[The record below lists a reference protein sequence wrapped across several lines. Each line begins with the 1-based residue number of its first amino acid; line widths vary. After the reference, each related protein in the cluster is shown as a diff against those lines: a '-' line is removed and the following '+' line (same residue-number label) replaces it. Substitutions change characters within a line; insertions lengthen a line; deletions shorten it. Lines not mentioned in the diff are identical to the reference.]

1 MSFGIGQSVRRTE
14 DAALLVG
21 KGSFADDVNV
31 DGQVFMAVVRSPHAH
46 ADLGAIDGAAGLAMA
61 GVLAVLTAAELTAD
75 GVAGIPCLTRDPTA
89 EFRNRDGSR
98 MPDVP
103 YPLLAEGKVRYV
115 GEPVAVVIAE
125 TAARALDGAEAV
137 AVDYQ
142 PLAAATEATAA
153 LADGAPLLRDNAPGN
168 RIFDWEKG
176 DGAAVDAAFAA
187 AAHVTSLDLVNNRL
201 VTSYLEPRAALGA
214 HDAATGRY
222 TLVAGSQGV
231 HRHKGNMA
239 ACLGVEP
246 DQILAISG
254 DVGGGFGGK
263 GFTYP
268 EYVLVAWAAKR
279 VGRPVKWTASRGDT
293 FLVDLQSRDHVSQC
307 ELALDGDGNFLALRA
322 VSTCNLGANI
332 APRAVYV
339 PLNHMSSVLSG
350 VYAFPCIHLRL
361 HGAFTNTTPVH
372 VYRGVGRAEAL
383 YLVERL
389 VDRAAVEMGL
399 DRVELRRRNL
409 ISRDAMPYASP
420 MGITYDSGDFAAC
433 LQKAV
438 DQSAWAG
445 FAPRRAA
452 ATGRGRLRGI
462 GLACYIE
469 DAGGPS
475 TEFSRVVVNSD
486 GTVDGFVGSQS
497 NGQGHGTVFA
507 QVLGEHLGVA
517 FDQVRITWGN
527 SDVVADGVGSFG
539 SRSTQMVGSALAEAS
554 AMVIDKGRAAAA
566 QLLQVSADDIDYAG
580 GRFTVSGSDRGI
592 SLGDVAQAM
601 AGDDM
606 PGELA
611 AELTYQAEGD
621 SYPNGCHVAEVEIDP
636 ETGVV
641 TLAAYTAVDDFG
653 RLVNPMLVDGQVHGS
668 VVQGIGQALY
678 ERTVFDPATGQMLSG
693 SFMDYT
699 MPRADDLPPLATG
712 TVEVPS
718 LNNPLGVKGAGEG
731 GTIGAPPAV
740 MNAIIDALRPLGID
754 HLDMPATPEVVWRA
768 VAGHVSHGE

>member
-1 MSFGIGQSVRRTE
+1 MSFGMGQSVRRTE

-21 KGSFADDVNV
+21 KGSFADDVNL
-31 DGQVFMAVVRSPHAH
+31 DGQIHMAVVRSPHAH
-46 ADLGAIDGAAGLAMA
+46 ADLGAIDGAAALAA
-61 GVLAVLTAAELTAD
+61 PGVMAVLTAADLAAD
-75 GVAGIPCLTRDPTA
+75 GVSDIPCLTRDPSA

-103 YPLLAEGKVRYV
+103 YPLLADGKVRYV
-115 GEPVAVVIAE
+115 GEPVAVVVAE
-125 TAARALDGAEAV
+125 TAVQALDGAEATV
-137 AVDYQ
+137 VDYQ
-142 PLAAATEATAA
+142 PLAAVTEAMVA
-153 LADGAPLLRDNAPGN
+153 LAHGAPQLRDNAPGN

-187 AAHVTSLDLVNNRL
+187 ATHVTSLKLVNNRL
-201 VTSYLEPRAALGA
+201 VTSYLEPRAAIGA
-214 HDAATGRY
+214 YDPATGRY
-222 TLVAGSQGV
+222 TLIAGSQGV
-231 HRHKGNMA
+231 HRHKANMA
-239 ACLGVEP
+239 TCLGIEP
-246 DQILAISG
+246 DEVLAISG

-268 EYVLVAWAAKR
+268 EYVLVSWAAQR
-279 VGRPVKWTASRGDT
+279 VGRPVKWVASRGDT
-293 FLVDLQSRDHVSQC
+293 FLVDLQSRDHVSHC

-322 VSTCNLGANI
+322 TSTCNLGANI

-372 VYRGVGRAEAL
+372 VYRGVGRAEAM

-389 VDRAAVEMGL
+389 VDQAAVEMGL

-409 ISRDAMPYASP
+409 ISPDAMPYASP

-433 LQKAV
+433 LHMAV
-438 DQSAWAG
+438 DRSGWAG
-445 FAPRRAA
+445 FAPRRQA

-462 GLACYIE
+462 GLASYIE
-469 DAGGPS
+469 DAGGPP
-475 TEFSRVVVNSD
+475 TEFSRVLVNPD
-486 GTVDGFVGSQS
+486 GTVDGFIGSQS

-507 QVLGEHLGVA
+507 QVLGEQLGVA
-517 FDQVRITWGN
+517 FDQLRITWGN

-539 SRSTQMVGSALAEAS
+539 SRSTQTVGSALVVAS
-554 AMVIDKGRAAAA
+554 SMVIDKGRAAAA
-566 QLLQVSADDIDYAG
+566 QLLQVGPDDVDYCD
-580 GRFTVSGSDRGI
+580 GRFTVAGSGRAI

-606 PGELA
+606 PAEFRGALA
-611 AELTYQAEGD
+611 AELTYQTDGD

-653 RLVNPMLVDGQVHGS
+653 RLVNPMLVDGQVHGA
-668 VVQGIGQALY
+668 VVQGIGQAMY

-699 MPRADDLPPLATG
+699 MPRADDMPPLATG

-768 VAGHVSHGE
+768 VTNR